1 MARGQHSFLARNNSF
16 RENFNLQCNAPSS
29 NPTGAMGDRAHFSR
43 PYMESDYDDDEGGKR
58 KKKIMRMSCNRLL
71 QPVAHKCPELFAV
84 SGSHKFAFPT
94 LEMASTYFA
103 VLLKWLEKKFLR
115 NP

>member
-16 RENFNLQCNAPSS
+16 RENFNLQSSS

-43 PYMESDYDDDEGGKR
+43 PYMESGYDDDEGGKR
-58 KKKIMRMSCNRLL
+58 KEKKIRMMMSGK
-71 QPVAHKCPELFAV
+71 QAVAKRSRSRGVGCRR
-84 SGSHKFAFPT
+84 GSHIFAFS
-94 LEMASTYFA
+94 A
-103 VLLKWLEKKFLR
+103 LLKWLEEKFLR